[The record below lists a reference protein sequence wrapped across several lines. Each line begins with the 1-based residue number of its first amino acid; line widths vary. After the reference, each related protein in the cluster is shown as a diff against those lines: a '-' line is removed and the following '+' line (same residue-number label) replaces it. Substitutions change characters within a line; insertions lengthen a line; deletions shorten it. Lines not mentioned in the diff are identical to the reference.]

1 MRQKDV
7 PGMIKLNKPPVLFVF
22 YLLASL
28 LLTCCS
34 MINQNSYEDS
44 LPVLSR
50 DELIRPYTKIGRI
63 QVSRETY
70 GSDYVLTPD
79 IRAWGI
85 AAVRQ
90 EAEKLGADAII
101 LPEVIAHS
109 TTNGIIP
116 STEYIATGFAIKFK

>member
-1 MRQKDV
+1 MT
-7 PGMIKLNKPPVLFVF
+7 IFNKPPVLFMF
-22 YLLASL
+22 FLLASL

-34 MINQNSYEDS
+34 MINQSSYDDRI
-44 LPVLSR
+44 PVLSQ

-63 QVSRETY
+63 QVTRETY

-101 LPEVIAHS
+101 LPEVIGRS

-116 STEYIATGFAIKFK
+116 STEYIASGFAIKFK